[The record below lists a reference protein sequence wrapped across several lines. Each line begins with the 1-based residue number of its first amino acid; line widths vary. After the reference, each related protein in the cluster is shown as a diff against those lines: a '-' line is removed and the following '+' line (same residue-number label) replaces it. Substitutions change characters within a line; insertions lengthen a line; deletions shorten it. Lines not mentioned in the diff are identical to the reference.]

1 MKRLMFLAAVTFA
14 AGCGSGDAS
23 DAGDSAPRYDVTILY
38 WPEGPGGESLEATL
52 TCDPDGGSHPDP
64 AAACAALL
72 QNEDALEPVPG
83 NVACT
88 EIYGGN
94 QVARITGSGVQ
105 ASFSRQN
112 GCEIARW
119 DALQRVLEIGEPVV
133 VEVP

>member
-1 MKRLMFLAAVTFA
+1 MKLAVLLVCVTLL
-14 AGCGSGDAS
+14 AGCGSESDD
-23 DAGDSAPRYDVTILY
+23 DAGSASPAYDLTILY
-38 WPEGPGGESLEATL
+38 WPAGPGGDPVEATL

-72 QNEDALEPVPG
+72 ENEAALQPVSRD
-83 NVACT
+83 VACT

-94 QVARITGSGVQ
+94 QIARITGSVQ

-119 DALQRVLEIGEPVV
+119 DALQPVLEIDV
-133 VEVP
+133 